1 MADNIDVKDADGS
14 TVVLKTT
21 DVGGAHT
28 PHHHVDSSVLPTG
41 AATAANQSTANSTM
55 AAIQTAAEIIDNF
68 ISGARGLVTE
78 DNSAAILTSL
88 QLIDNMIAGGEAQVD
103 VVAALPAGTNAIG
116 KLAANSGVDIGDVDV
131 LSIAAGDN
139 NIGNVDVVTLPA
151 LAAGSNTIGNT
162 KDAGPSQTVTRTY
175 TASADM
181 TTAAAISP
189 APSAGLKI
197 VGMDILVSTDTAM
210 SFSVQEETSATV
222 FAKVF
227 LPANGTVQIT
237 LRGYVKAAVADK
249 KLYGKASVAGNVS
262 VTVVSFSE

>member
-1 MADNIDVKDADGS
+1 MASGSPIYDSQEILGRIFDA
-14 TVVLKTT
+14 T
-21 DVGGAHT
+21 
-28 PHHHVDSSVLPTG
+28 
-41 AATAANQSTANSTM
+41 NN
-55 AAIQTAAEIIDNF
+55 
-68 ISGARGLVTE
+68 
-78 DNSAAILTSL
+78 
-88 QLIDNMIAGGEAQVD
+88 LIAVSIG
-103 VVAALPAGTNAIG
+103 AGTNAIG